1 MERDLNWQQQ
11 RNKNDGWRYRETN
24 MAWYD
29 RFLGIGTEKLNPS
42 QPFIGLEEGLAIDTR
57 EKKDNYRSAYEELE
71 VVNRAVNMIVDD
83 SADIPFDI
91 GEKILGMTPIVQNV
105 RRTKVDLL
113 LNKEPNPFQD
123 INSFKRNL
131 IIDLLIDGNIFIYF
145 DGAHLYHLPAQNVT
159 IEADTQT
166 YVNKYV
172 YDGHIDYTPKEIIH
186 IKENSFHSIYR
197 GVPRLKAAYRT
208 MYLLDSMRKFQD
220 NFFKN
225 GAVPGLVLK
234 SPNTLSDRIK
244 ERMLV
249 AWGQRYNPKNGG
261 RRPLILDG
269 GLEVDSLTK
278 VNFKELDFQPSIAAN
293 EKVILEAMGVPPILM
308 DGGNNANIRP
318 NHRLYYLE
326 TILPIVRKIN
336 HALERYFGFKVT
348 EDVHGVP
355 ALQPELRDQAA
366 YYATL
371 VNTGIMTPNEVR
383 EAMNMESIDGH
394 DELRIPANIAGSA
407 ADPSEGGRPP
417 EEEEN
422 NEQTSDS

>member
-1 MERDLNWQQQ
+1 
-11 RNKNDGWRYRETN
+11 

-29 RFLGIGTEKLNPS
+29 RFLGIQREEKLNPS
-42 QPFIGLEEGLAIDTR
+42 QYIISRNEGMTVDSKEVVT
-57 EKKDNYRSAYEELE
+57 NYKNAYEQLE
-71 VVNRAVNMIVDD
+71 IVNRAVNMIVDD
-83 SADIPFDI
+83 SSDIPFDV
-91 GEKILGMTPIVQNV
+91 GEKIQGLTPIVQNV

-145 DGAHLYHLPAQNVT
+145 DGAHLYHLPANNVT
-159 IEADTQT
+159 IETDEKT
-166 YVNKYV
+166 YISKYV
-172 YDGHIDYTPKEIIH
+172 YDGAIDYTPTEIIH
-186 IKENSFHSIYR
+186 IKENSFKSIYR
-197 GVPRLKAAYRT
+197 GVPRLKPAYRT

-244 ERMLV
+244 ERMLQ
-249 AWGQRYNPKNGG
+249 AWSTRYNPKNGG

-269 GLEVDSLTK
+269 GIEVDSLTK
-278 VNFKELDFQPSIAAN
+278 VNFKELDFQPSIQAN

-326 TILPIVRKIN
+326 TILPIVRKMGY
-336 HALERYFGFKVT
+336 AFERYFGFKLV

-383 EAMNMESIDGH
+383 DAMNMESIDGH
-394 DELRIPANIAGSA
+394 DELRVPANIAGSA

-417 EEEEN
+417 EETEEN
-422 NEQTSDS
+422 DEQTSDS